1 MGTLVRRLASP
12 NIIGAL
18 ADEGPWIA
26 DDGMIPPST
35 AGQDLW
41 GGDQS
46 AFVSTS
52 SSLSLMPYAR
62 RLVDIRITRAFLA
75 GDRSRL

>member
-26 DDGMIPPST
+26 DDGMIPPS
-35 AGQDLW
+35 ASGQDLW
-41 GGDQS
+41 VGDQS
-46 AFVSTS
+46 AFVSIS
-52 SSLSLMPYAR
+52 SSLSLMRGAWW
-62 RLVDIRITRAFLA
+62 IFE
-75 GDRSRL
+75 